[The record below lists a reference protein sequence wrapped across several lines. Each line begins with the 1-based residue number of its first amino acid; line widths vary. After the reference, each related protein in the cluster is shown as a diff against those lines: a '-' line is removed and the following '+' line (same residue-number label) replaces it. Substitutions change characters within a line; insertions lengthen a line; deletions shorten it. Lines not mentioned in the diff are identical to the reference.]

1 LDQLPSEHPAAK
13 STVSLAEAVAKEVRV
28 EEEIAEEEDMKEEA
42 EEVEESTRR
51 RPWWM
56 RLFFSSVAT

>member
-1 LDQLPSEHPAAK
+1 LDQLPSENSAAK
-13 STVSLAEAVAKEVRV
+13 STISLAEAVAKEVRV
-28 EEEIAEEEDMKEEA
+28 EEEIAEEEDMKEA

-56 RLFFSSVAT
+56 GLFFSSVAT